1 MAQLKEIRNRIT
13 SVKNTRQVTSA
24 MKMVSASKLKKAQ
37 DMIVQVKPYE
47 RKLHEII
54 ENLSLGVV
62 EFNSVFFSEQPIE
75 RVLVVVIGSNR
86 GLCGGFNTN
95 VVKYSILHAFEKFEY
110 LLKSGKVEFFSIGKQ
125 VEKGLK
131 SKGIELSGEASDLML
146 NFNVDEINSF
156 ADQLINLY
164 KDGSFQ
170 RIDIVYNRFKNAA
183 VQVLTAEQ
191 FLPVIKP
198 PTEDKESIVL
208 SDFIYEPSKEEIL
221 ESIVPQALKMQL
233 YRILLDSNAAEQ
245 GARITAMHQA
255 TENANDLIKE
265 LTKTYNNTRQSAI
278 TNEIVEITA
287 GAEALN

>member
-1 MAQLKEIRNRIT
+1 MAQLKEIRNRIV

-37 DMIVQVKPYE
+37 DMILQIKPYE

-62 EFNSVFFSEQPIE
+62 EFSSAFFSEPALGS
-75 RVLVVVIGSNR
+75 VLVVVIGGNR

-95 VVKYSILHAFEKFEY
+95 VVKYSILHSFDHFEY
-110 LLKSGKVEFFSIGKQ
+110 QLKSGKVEFFSVGKQ

-131 SKGIELSGEASDLML
+131 SKGIESFGEANDLML
-146 NFNVDEINSF
+146 NLNVDEINDL
-156 ADQLINLY
+156 ADRLIDLFQQG
-164 KDGSFQ
+164 KFQ

-198 PTEDKESIVL
+198 PTVDKESIVL

-233 YRILLDSNAAEQ
+233 HRILLDSNAAEQ
-245 GARITAMHQA
+245 GARMTAMHQA

-265 LTKTYNNTRQSAI
+265 LTTTYNNTRQSAI

>member
-37 DMIVQVKPYE
+37 DMIVQIKPYE

-62 EFNSVFFSEQPIE
+62 DFNSKFFSEPVVE
-75 RVLVVVIGSNR
+75 RALVVVVGGNR
-86 GLCGGFNTN
+86 GLCGGFNAN
-95 VVKYSILHAFEKFEY
+95 IVKYSILHAYESFEY
-110 LLKSGKVEFFSIGKQ
+110 QLKSGKVEFFSIGKQ
-125 VEKGLK
+125 IERGLK
-131 SKGIELSGEASDLML
+131 NKEIELFGEANDLML
-146 NFNVDEINSF
+146 NLDVDEINDL
-156 ADQLINLY
+156 AEQLMNLFQQG
-164 KDGSFQ
+164 KFQ

-183 VQVLTAEQ
+183 VQILTAEQ

-198 PTEDKESIVL
+198 STEDSEAIVL

-233 YRILLDSNAAEQ
+233 HRILLDSNTAEQ
-245 GARITAMHQA
+245 GARMTAMHQA

-265 LTKTYNNTRQSAI
+265 LTKTYNNTRQAAI

-287 GAEALN
+287 GAEALS